1 MVTFDLPTLIICA
14 GIIFAAFVSGR
25 LAHVTG
31 KRYGIDLN
39 RDSGYVTIAGGAAIA
54 GVLAGFAVTAAIQIA
69 GMMAGVVVDL
79 LLLPAVGIIW
89 ILIVGGNRA
98 IERLITNLLNKLDS
112 KTSS

>member
-1 MVTFDLPTLIICA
+1 
-14 GIIFAAFVSGR
+14 
-25 LAHVTG
+25 
-31 KRYGIDLN
+31 
-39 RDSGYVTIAGGAAIA
+39 
-54 GVLAGFAVTAAIQIA
+54 
-69 GMMAGVVVDL
+69 MMAGVVVNL